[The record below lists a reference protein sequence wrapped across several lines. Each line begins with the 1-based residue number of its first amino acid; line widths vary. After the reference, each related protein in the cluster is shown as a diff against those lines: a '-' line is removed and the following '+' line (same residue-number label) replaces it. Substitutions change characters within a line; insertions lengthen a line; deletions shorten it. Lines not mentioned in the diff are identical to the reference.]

1 MITNSA
7 QDGVSSREH
16 LALKAKALTTT
27 GAQQSQLHPH
37 PNTTVFLWLVN
48 QADKQLS

>member
-27 GAQQSQLHPH
+27 GAQQSQLQSITP
-37 PNTTVFLWLVN
+37 PPQNYSISL
-48 QADKQLS
+48 ASEPSG

>member
-16 LALKAKALTTT
+16 LALKAKALTAT
-27 GAQQSQLHPH
+27 GAPQSQLQSITP
-37 PNTTVFLWLVN
+37 PP
-48 QADKQLS
+48 QYYSLSLASQPSR